1 MRQRERSKQAWG
13 KWRKLVSE
21 QGRSG
26 QSVAAF
32 CRERG
37 LCAPQFYAW
46 KKRLREADA
55 GKGEF
60 RTPLTKFMEVQLAPA
75 GWGGAGTG
83 PAGAAR
89 EARAAGVVRGAGV
102 SRAADDAR
110 VEILLKNGRSLRVG
124 PGFDAELV
132 RALMAVVESAA

>member
-1 MRQRERSKQAWG
+1 MRQRERSRQVWG

-37 LCAPQFYAW
+37 LCAPYFFAW

-55 GKGEF
+55 GQEVL
-60 RTPLTKFMEVQLAPA
+60 RAPLTKFVEVQVAPG
-75 GWGGAGTG
+75 GWGQAGE
-83 PAGAAR
+83 AR
-89 EARAAGVVRGAGV
+89 DERAAGVVRGASV
-102 SRAADDAR
+102 SRAAGDVR
-110 VEILLKNGRSLRVG
+110 VEVLLKNGRSLRVG

>member
-1 MRQRERSKQAWG
+1 MRRREGRGKAWG

-37 LCAPQFYAW
+37 LCAPYFFAW
-46 KKRLREADA
+46 KKRLREAEA
-55 GKGEF
+55 GQEVLGVPRAEF
-60 RTPLTKFMEVQLAPA
+60 VEVQVAPG
-75 GWGGAGTG
+75 GWGQAK
-83 PAGAAR
+83 AAR
-89 EARAAGVVRGAGV
+89 DEGAAGV
-102 SRAADDAR
+102 SRAAGDAR

-124 PGFDAELV
+124 SGFE
-132 RALMAVVESAA
+132 

>member
-1 MRQRERSKQAWG
+1 MRQRERSKQLWG

-26 QSVAAF
+26 QTVAVF

-37 LCAPQFYAW
+37 MCAPHFYVW

-55 GKGEF
+55 GQGVLRAPF
-60 RTPLTKFMEVQLAPA
+60 TKFVEVEVTPG
-75 GWGGAGTG
+75 GWGQAGGA
-83 PAGAAR
+83 PDVGA
-89 EARAAGVVRGAGV
+89 AGV
-102 SRAADDAR
+102 SRAAGDAR
-110 VEILLKNGRSLRVG
+110 VEVLLKNGRSLRVG

-132 RALMAVVESAA
+132 RALVAVVESAA

>member
-1 MRQRERSKQAWG
+1 MKQALG

-32 CRERG
+32 CGERG
-37 LCAPQFYAW
+37 LCAPYFYTW
-46 KKRLREADA
+46 RKRLREADA
-55 GKGEF
+55 GQGVL
-60 RTPLTKFMEVQLAPA
+60 RAPLAKFVEVKLVPA
-75 GWGGAGTG
+75 GPGLAGAGRD
-83 PAGAAR
+83 AGAAS
-89 EARAAGVVRGAGV
+89 V
-102 SRAADDAR
+102 SRAAGDVR

-124 PGFDAELV
+124 PGFDADLV